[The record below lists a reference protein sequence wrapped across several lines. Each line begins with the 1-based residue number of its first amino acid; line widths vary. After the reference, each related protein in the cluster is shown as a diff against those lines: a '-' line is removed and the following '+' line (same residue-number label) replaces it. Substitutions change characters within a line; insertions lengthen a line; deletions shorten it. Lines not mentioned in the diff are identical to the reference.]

1 MYTECYHQG
10 SGSRWAPSPAPT
22 LNQPHLLGQ
31 CQSSPH
37 WPLCFL
43 SLPPQ
48 SDLYPA
54 AGTLFLKSPSDT
66 FTAPSVP
73 PLGPYY
79 GLKTLRGQPTTLSLP
94 QPLPLLFQ
102 LGLLA
107 TLQHSKLFLSMQP
120 LHLLFHLPETLSTV
134 IFMTPSTFLF
144 SSFLREA
151 FLIILSKIAL
161 FPHSTHHYLAS

>member
-1 MYTECYHQG
+1 MRAPGEQPLGWESQFHHFLASGTCYSHVSSLGLFPVPGDWGWYDLPLLWAELFRRENELKDVNNLKTRMCSMYTECYHQG

-79 GLKTLRGQPTTLSLP
+79 GLKTLRG
-94 QPLPLLFQ
+94 
-102 LGLLA
+102 
-107 TLQHSKLFLSMQP
+107 
-120 LHLLFHLPETLSTV
+120 
-134 IFMTPSTFLF
+134 
-144 SSFLREA
+144 
-151 FLIILSKIAL
+151 
-161 FPHSTHHYLAS
+161 